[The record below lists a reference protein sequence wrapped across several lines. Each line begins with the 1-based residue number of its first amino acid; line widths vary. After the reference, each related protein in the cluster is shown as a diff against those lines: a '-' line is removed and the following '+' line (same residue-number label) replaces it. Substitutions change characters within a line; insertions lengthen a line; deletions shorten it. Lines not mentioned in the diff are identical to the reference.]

1 MAYSTALE
9 DDDLPEGSP
18 AHEAAEGEAPER
30 EPDITDDEFLM
41 IVRKEQ
47 QAAIGIHAGDEVV
60 SDRIRAME
68 YFKGEM
74 GDLPSMPNRSK
85 SVSTDISDAVL
96 TALPD
101 LVEIFVGGEDLGAFR
116 GVGEEDEAAAK
127 QETEVVNH
135 VIMEQNPGFELVHDG
150 IHDALVNKVGIYN
163 FWIEEEENY
172 KAEQLD
178 GQTMMAYE
186 LAAKENGEENVLNVV
201 QTGEDPMFGPI
212 LSFTVQRSKKSK
224 CVKIMAVDPN
234 RFAVAK
240 ETKNLRDATYCCMMT
255 TPRAQELKAIGLDP
269 DQVDTLP
276 TFNAAAVQQSEMARD
291 TAGEHLNPFGNFPTH
306 DLRTVCVY
314 VHVIRVDALKE
325 GKPQIWRIVTDE
337 KSTILLDK
345 EELKCVPFAAG
356 SPYRIPHRFYG
367 RSLADLLLEL
377 QKIRTALTRLH
388 LDSGFFSINQRHE
401 VALSDANEHTLSD
414 YLNNVPGFPVRSKTG
429 NALKPLTNAR
439 SDYDTLKSLEYFA
452 TVAEQRT
459 GIVRNAQGI
468 NPDTLH
474 DTAKGAQML
483 MTAAQKR
490 LRMIARTLAETLFK
504 DLFIGVHTL
513 LRTSGSQELTVRLT
527 GGWQPVDPSSWG
539 ERSDMTIEIGMGAGG
554 REMDLVAAGAI
565 GNLMEKV
572 LAAQVNGAIRAP
584 VVTEDD
590 VYRYADWFVD
600 RAGVKK
606 KFFTDP
612 KPAMQQQ
619 AQQPPQEDPEVQ
631 KAKAELQLK
640 AQELQ
645 FLQQAQ
651 AAKLANEKAA
661 AEDKARLEQWMAQ
674 QQADL
679 AEKKAQFEAELAERN
694 AQREAE
700 LAVYTANL
708 QAETA
713 RHTAEV
719 KSEADVHISKNR
731 PGGSLSE

>member
-1 MAYSTALE
+1 MAY
-9 DDDLPEGSP
+9 DLKEGP
-18 AHEAAEGEAPER
+18 AEEASEGEPPKR
-30 EPDITDDEFLM
+30 KPKLTDTEFLE
-41 IVRKEQ
+41 IARAEQ
-47 QAAIGIHAGDEVV
+47 LAAIGIEMGDGVV

-74 GDLPSMPNRSK
+74 SDLPSMPNRSK
-85 SVSTDISDAVL
+85 SISTDVSDAVL

-101 LVEIFVGGEDLGAFR
+101 LVEIFVGGEDIGAFR
-116 GVGEEDEAAAK
+116 GVGEEDEQAAK

-150 IHDALVNKVGIYN
+150 IHDALTNKVGVYN
-163 FWIEEEENY
+163 FWIEEEESN
-172 KAEQLD
+172 KAEAVE
-178 GQTMMAYE
+178 GQSAMAVE
-186 LAAKENGEENVLNVV
+186 AAMQQHGENVLNVQ
-201 QTGEDPMFGPI
+201 QTGEDQMIGP
-212 LSFTVQRSKKSK
+212 LYSFTIQRSKTSK

-234 RFAVAK
+234 RFAVARD
-240 ETKNLRDATYCCMMT
+240 TKNLRDTTYCCMMT
-255 TPRAQELKAIGLDP
+255 TPRAQELKAMGFDP
-269 DQVDTLP
+269 DLVDALP
-276 TFNAAAVQQSEMARD
+276 AYNAAAAQEAEMARD
-291 TAGEHLNPFGNFPTH
+291 TAGENLNPISNSATH

-314 VHVIRVDALKE
+314 VHVIRVDAMDE
-325 GKPQIWRIVTDE
+325 GKPQIWRIVSDE
-337 KSTILLDK
+337 KGTVLLDK
-345 EELKCVPFAAG
+345 EMLTCVPFAAG
-356 SPYRIPHRFYG
+356 SPYRIPHRLYG
-367 RSLADLLLEL
+367 RSLADLLIEV

-429 NALKPLTNAR
+429 NALKPLVNAR
-439 SDYDTLKSLEYFA
+439 SDYNTLESLEYFA

-459 GIVRNAQGI
+459 GIVRNAQGL

-504 DLFIGVHTL
+504 DLFVGVHTL

-565 GNLMEKV
+565 GNLLEKT
-572 LAAQVNGAIRAP
+572 LAGQASGAISAP
-584 VVTEDD
+584 VVTPDD
-590 VYRYADWFVD
+590 VFRFGEWFVE

-612 KPAMQQQ
+612 KPAMQQA
-619 AQQPPQEDPEVQ
+619 AQQPPQEDPETQ

-645 FLQQAQ
+645 FSQQAQ
-651 AAKLANEKAA
+651 AAKLANDKAA
-661 AEDKARLEQWMAQ
+661 AEDKARLDQWMAQ

-679 AEKKAQFEAELAERN
+679 AEKKAAFEAELAERN
-694 AQREAE
+694 AQREAD
-700 LAVYTANL
+700 LAFYTANL

>member
-1 MAYSTALE
+1 MAYDAR
-9 DDDLPEGSP
+9 EGI
-18 AHEAAEGEAPER
+18 AEEASEGEPPKR
-30 EPDITDDEFLM
+30 KPKLTDTEFLE
-41 IVRKEQ
+41 IARAEQ
-47 QAAIGIHAGDEVV
+47 LAAIGIEMGDEVV

-74 GDLPSMPNRSK
+74 SDLPSMPNRSK
-85 SVSTDISDAVL
+85 SISTDVSDAVL

-101 LVEIFVGGEDLGAFR
+101 LVEIFVGGEDIGAFR
-116 GVGEEDEAAAK
+116 GVGEEDERAAK

-150 IHDALVNKVGIYN
+150 IHDALTNKVGVYN
-163 FWIEEEENY
+163 FWIEEEESY
-172 KAEQLD
+172 KAEAVE
-178 GQTMMAYE
+178 GQSAMAVE
-186 LAAKENGEENVLNVV
+186 AAIEQHGENVLNVQ
-201 QTGEDPMFGPI
+201 QTGEDQMIGP
-212 LSFTVQRSKKSK
+212 LYSFTIQRSKTSK
-224 CVKIMAVDPN
+224 CVKIMALDPN
-234 RFAVAK
+234 RFAVARD
-240 ETKNLRDATYCCMMT
+240 TKNLRDTTYCCMMT
-255 TPRAQELKAIGLDP
+255 TPRAQELKAMGLDP
-269 DQVDTLP
+269 DLVDALP
-276 TFNAAAVQQSEMARD
+276 AYNAAAAQEAEMARD
-291 TAGEHLNPFGNFPTH
+291 TAGENLNPISNSATH

-314 VHVIRVDALKE
+314 VHVIRVDAMDE
-325 GKPQIWRIVTDE
+325 GKPQIWRIVSDE
-337 KSTILLDK
+337 KGTVLLDK
-345 EELKCVPFAAG
+345 EMLTCVPFAAG
-356 SPYRIPHRFYG
+356 SPYRIPHRLYG
-367 RSLADLLLEL
+367 RSLADLLIEV

-429 NALKPLTNAR
+429 NALKPLVNAR
-439 SDYDTLKSLEYFA
+439 SDYNTLESLEYFA

-459 GIVRNAQGI
+459 GIVRNAQGL

-504 DLFIGVHTL
+504 DLFVGVHTL

-565 GNLMEKV
+565 GNLLEKT
-572 LAAQVNGAIRAP
+572 LAGQASGAISAP
-584 VVTEDD
+584 VVTPDD
-590 VYRYADWFVD
+590 VFRFGEWFVE

-612 KPAMQQQ
+612 KPAMQQA
-619 AQQPPQEDPEVQ
+619 AQQPPQEDPETQ

-645 FLQQAQ
+645 FSQQAQ
-651 AAKLANEKAA
+651 AAKLANDKAA
-661 AEDKARLEQWMAQ
+661 AEDKARLDQWMAQ

-679 AEKKAQFEAELAERN
+679 AEKKAAFEAELAERN
-694 AQREAE
+694 AQREAD

>member
-1 MAYSTALE
+1 MAY
-9 DDDLPEGSP
+9 DLKEGP
-18 AHEAAEGEAPER
+18 TEEASEGEPPER
-30 EPDITDDEFLM
+30 EPKLTDTEFLE
-41 IVRKEQ
+41 IVRAEQ
-47 QAAIGIHAGDEVV
+47 LAAIGIEMGDEVV
-60 SDRIRAME
+60 TDRIRAME

-74 GDLPSMPNRSK
+74 SDLPSMPNRSK
-85 SVSTDISDAVL
+85 SISTDVSDSVL

-101 LVEIFVGGEDLGAFR
+101 LVEIFVGGEDIGAFR
-116 GVGEEDEAAAK
+116 GVGEEDEQAAK

-150 IHDALVNKVGIYN
+150 IHDALLNKVGVFN
-163 FWIEEEENY
+163 FWMEEEESY
-172 KAEQLD
+172 KAED
-178 GQTMMAYE
+178 VEGQSAMAVE
-186 LAAKENGEENVLNVV
+186 TAMQQHGENVMNVQ
-201 QTGEDPMFGPI
+201 QTGEDQMIGP
-212 LSFTVQRSKKSK
+212 LYSFTIQRAKTSK
-224 CVKIMAVDPN
+224 CLKIMAVDPN
-234 RFAVAK
+234 RFAVARD
-240 ETKNLRDATYCCMMT
+240 TKNLRDTTYCCMMT
-255 TPRAQELKAIGLDP
+255 TPRAQELKAMGFDP
-269 DQVDTLP
+269 DLVDALP
-276 TFNAAAVQQSEMARD
+276 AYNAAAAQEAEMARD
-291 TAGEHLNPFGNFPTH
+291 TAGENLNPISNSATH

-314 VHVIRVDALKE
+314 VHVIRVDAMNE
-325 GKPQIWRIVTDE
+325 GKPQIWRIVSDE
-337 KSTILLDK
+337 KGTVLLDK
-345 EELKCVPFAAG
+345 EMLTCIPFAAG
-356 SPYRIPHRFYG
+356 SPYRIPHRLYG
-367 RSLADLLLEL
+367 RSLADLLIEV

-439 SDYDTLKSLEYFA
+439 SDYNTLESLEYFA

-565 GNLMEKV
+565 GNLLEKT
-572 LAAQVNGAIRAP
+572 LAGQASGAISAP
-584 VVTEDD
+584 VVTPDD
-590 VYRYADWFVD
+590 VFRFGEWFVE

-619 AQQPPQEDPEVQ
+619 AQQPPQEDPETQ
-631 KAKAELQLK
+631 KAKAEL
-640 AQELQ
+640 ALQ
-645 FLQQAQ
+645 QQQMQFDQQAQ

-694 AQREAE
+694 AQREAD

-719 KSEADVHISKNR
+719 KSEAQVHISKNR

>member
-1 MAYSTALE
+1 MAY
-9 DDDLPEGSP
+9 DLKEGP
-18 AHEAAEGEAPER
+18 VEEASEGEAPER
-30 EPDITDDEFLM
+30 KPKLTDTEFLE
-41 IVRKEQ
+41 IVRSEQ
-47 QAAIGIHAGDEVV
+47 QAAIGIEMGDEVV

-74 GDLPSMPNRSK
+74 SDLPSMPNRSK
-85 SVSTDISDAVL
+85 ATSTDVSDAVL

-101 LVEIFVGGEDLGAFR
+101 LVEIFVGGEDIGAFR
-116 GVGEEDEAAAK
+116 AVGQEDEEAAK

-150 IHDALVNKVGIYN
+150 IHDALLNKVGIYN

-172 KAEQLD
+172 STEPVE
-178 GQTMMAYE
+178 GQTAMAVE
-186 LAAKENGEENVLNVV
+186 AAMQQHGEGVMNVQ
-201 QTGEDPMFGPI
+201 QTGEDQMVGP
-212 LSFTVQRSKKSK
+212 LYSFTIQRAKTSK

-234 RFAVAK
+234 RFAVARD
-240 ETKNLRDATYCCMMT
+240 TKNLRDTTYCCMMT
-255 TPRAQELKAIGLDP
+255 TPRAQELKAMGFDP
-269 DQVDTLP
+269 DLVDALP
-276 TFNAAAVQQSEMARD
+276 AYNAAAAQEAEMARD
-291 TAGEHLNPFGNFPTH
+291 TAGENLNPISNSATH

-314 VHVIRVDALKE
+314 VHVIRVDAMEE
-325 GKPQIWRIVTDE
+325 GKPQIWRIISDE
-337 KSTILLDK
+337 KGTVLLDK
-345 EELKCVPFAAG
+345 EMLTCVPFAAG
-356 SPYRIPHRFYG
+356 SPYRIPHRLYG
-367 RSLADLLLEL
+367 RSLADLLIEV
-377 QKIRTALTRLH
+377 QRIRTALTRLH

-429 NALKPLTNAR
+429 NALKPLVNAR
-439 SDYDTLKSLEYFA
+439 SDYNTLESLEYFA

-565 GNLMEKV
+565 GNLLEKT
-572 LAAQVNGAIRAP
+572 LAGQASGAISAP
-584 VVTEDD
+584 VVTPDD
-590 VYRYADWFVD
+590 VFRFGEWFVE

-645 FLQQAQ
+645 FSQQAQ
-651 AAKLANEKAA
+651 AAKLANDKAA
-661 AEDKARLEQWMAQ
+661 AEDKARLDQWMAQ

-679 AEKKAQFEAELAERN
+679 AEKKAAFEAELAERN

>member
-1 MAYSTALE
+1 MAYDAKE
-9 DDDLPEGSP
+9 P
-18 AHEAAEGEAPER
+18 AAEEASEGEAPER
-30 EPDITDDEFLM
+30 KPKLTDTEFLE
-41 IVRKEQ
+41 IVRAEQ
-47 QAAIGIHAGDEVV
+47 VTAIGIESGDEVV

-74 GDLPSMPNRSK
+74 TDLPSMPNRSK
-85 SVSTDISDAVL
+85 SMSTDVSDAVL
-96 TALPD
+96 TAMPD
-101 LVEIFVGGEDLGAFR
+101 LCEIFVGGEDIGAFR
-116 GVGEEDEAAAK
+116 AVGEEDEEAAK

-150 IHDALVNKVGIYN
+150 IHDALLNKVGVFN
-163 FWIEEEENY
+163 FWTEENESY
-172 KAEQLD
+172 
-178 GQTMMAYE
+178 QTETVENQTAMAVE
-186 LAAKENGEENVLNVV
+186 AALQQHGEGVMNVT
-201 QTGEDPMFGPI
+201 QTGADPMLGP
-212 LSFTVQRSKKSK
+212 LYSFTVQRAKTNK

-240 ETKNLRDATYCCMMT
+240 DTKNLRDTTYCCMMT
-255 TPRAQELKAIGLDP
+255 TPRAQELKTMGFDP
-269 DQVDTLP
+269 DLVDDLP
-276 TFNAAAVQQSEMARD
+276 AFNASAAQQSEMARD
-291 TAGEHLNPFGNFPTH
+291 TAGENLNPESGGATH

-314 VHVIRVDALKE
+314 VHVVRVDALEE
-325 GKPQIWRIVTDE
+325 GKPQIWRLISDE
-337 KSTILLDK
+337 KATVLLDK
-345 EELKCVPFAAG
+345 EILTCVPFAAG
-356 SPYRIPHRFYG
+356 SPYRIPHRLYG

-377 QKIRTALTRLH
+377 QRIRTALTRLH

-401 VALSDANEHTLSD
+401 VAQSDSNEHTLSD

-429 NALKPLTNAR
+429 NALKPLTNAK
-439 SDYDTLKSLEYFA
+439 SDYNTLESLEYFA

-459 GIVRNAQGI
+459 GIVRNAQGL

-513 LRTSGSQELTVRLT
+513 LRTSGSQQMSVRLT
-527 GGWQPVDPSSWG
+527 GKWVPVDPSSWG

-565 GNLMEKV
+565 GNLLEKA
-572 LAAQVNGAIRAP
+572 LAAQASGAIAAP
-584 VVTEDD
+584 VVTPDD
-590 VYRYADWFVD
+590 VFRFGEWFVE

-612 KPAMQQQ
+612 KPAMEQA
-619 AQQPPQEDPEVQ
+619 AQQPPKEDPETQ
-631 KAKAELQLK
+631 KAKAEMQLR
-640 AQELQ
+640 AQEAQ
-645 FLQQAQ
+645 FNAQAQ
-651 AAKLANEKAA
+651 AAKLANDKAA
-661 AEDKARLEQWMAQ
+661 SEDKMRLAAWEAQQQAKLAEDKAA
-674 QQADL
+674 
-679 AEKKAQFEAELAERN
+679 FEAELAERN

-713 RHTAEV
+713 RHQAEV

>member
-1 MAYSTALE
+1 MAYDAK
-9 DDDLPEGSP
+9 EGP
-18 AHEAAEGEAPER
+18 AHEASEGEAPEAK
-30 EPDITDDEFLM
+30 PKLTDTEFLE
-41 IVRKEQ
+41 IVRSEQ
-47 QAAIGIHAGDEVV
+47 QAAIGIETGDEVV
-60 SDRIRAME
+60 ADRIRAME
-68 YFKGEM
+68 YLKGEM
-74 GDLPSMPNRSK
+74 SDLPSMPNRSK
-85 SVSTDISDAVL
+85 AMSTDVSDAVL

-101 LVEIFVGGEDLGAFR
+101 LVEIFVGGEDIGAFR
-116 GVGEEDEAAAK
+116 AVGQEDEEAAK

-150 IHDALVNKVGIYN
+150 IHDALTNKVGVYN
-163 FWIEEEENY
+163 FWVEEEENY
-172 KAEQLD
+172 STETVEN
-178 GQTMMAYE
+178 QTAMAVE
-186 LAAKENGEENVLNVV
+186 VAMQQHGEGVLNVT
-201 QTGEDPMFGPI
+201 QTGEDPMVGP
-212 LSFTVQRSKKSK
+212 LYSFTIQRAKTNK

-240 ETKNLRDATYCCMMT
+240 DTKPLRDTTYCCMMT
-255 TPRAQELKAIGLDP
+255 TPRAQELKAMGFDP
-269 DQVDTLP
+269 DLVDALP
-276 TFNAAAVQQSEMARD
+276 AYNAAAAQEAEMARD
-291 TAGEHLNPFGNFPTH
+291 TAGENLNPESGGAIH

-314 VHVIRVDALKE
+314 VHVIRVDALEE
-325 GKPQIWRIVTDE
+325 GKPQIWRIISDE
-337 KSTILLDK
+337 KCTVLLDK
-345 EELKCVPFAAG
+345 EMLTCVPFAGG

-367 RSLADLLLEL
+367 RSLADLLLEV
-377 QKIRTALTRLH
+377 QRIRTALTRLH

-401 VALSDANEHTLSD
+401 IALSDANEHTLSD
-414 YLNNVPGFPVRSKTG
+414 YLNNIPGYPVRSKTG

-439 SDYDTLKSLEYFA
+439 SDFQTLESLEYFA

-513 LRTSGSQELTVRLT
+513 LRTSGSQQMTVRIT
-527 GGWQPVDPSSWG
+527 GKEWVPVDPSSWG

-565 GNLMEKV
+565 GNLLEKT
-572 LAAQVNGAIRAP
+572 LAGQASGAISAP
-584 VVTEDD
+584 VVTPDD
-590 VYRYADWFVD
+590 VYRFGEWFVE

-619 AQQPPQEDPEVQ
+619 AQQPPKEDPETQ
-631 KAKAELQLK
+631 KAKAELQLQ
-640 AQELQ
+640 AQKMQ
-645 FLQQAQ
+645 FDAQAQ
-651 AAKLANEKAA
+651 AAKLANDKAA
-661 AEDKARLEQWMAQ
+661 AEDKARLAAWEAQ

-679 AEKKAQFEAELAERN
+679 AERKAQLEAELAERN

-700 LAVYTANL
+700 LAIYTANL

>member
-1 MAYSTALE
+1 
-9 DDDLPEGSP
+9 
-18 AHEAAEGEAPER
+18 
-30 EPDITDDEFLM
+30 
-41 IVRKEQ
+41 
-47 QAAIGIHAGDEVV
+47 
-60 SDRIRAME
+60 
-68 YFKGEM
+68 
-74 GDLPSMPNRSK
+74 
-85 SVSTDISDAVL
+85 
-96 TALPD
+96 
-101 LVEIFVGGEDLGAFR
+101 
-116 GVGEEDEAAAK
+116 
-127 QETEVVNH
+127 
-135 VIMEQNPGFELVHDG
+135 
-150 IHDALVNKVGIYN
+150 
-163 FWIEEEENY
+163 
-172 KAEQLD
+172 
-178 GQTMMAYE
+178 
-186 LAAKENGEENVLNVV
+186 
-201 QTGEDPMFGPI
+201 
-212 LSFTVQRSKKSK
+212 
-224 CVKIMAVDPN
+224 MAVDPN
-234 RFAVAK
+234 RFAVARD
-240 ETKNLRDATYCCMMT
+240 TKNLRDTTYCCMET
-255 TPRAQELKAIGLDP
+255 TPRAQELKAMGFDP
-269 DQVDTLP
+269 DLVDALP
-276 TFNAAAVQQSEMARD
+276 AYNAAAAQEAEMARD
-291 TAGEHLNPFGNFPTH
+291 TAGENLNPISNSATH

-314 VHVIRVDALKE
+314 VHVIRVDAMDE
-325 GKPQIWRIVTDE
+325 GKPQIWRIVSDE
-337 KSTILLDK
+337 KGTVLLDK
-345 EELKCVPFAAG
+345 EMLTCVPFAAG
-356 SPYRIPHRFYG
+356 SPYRIPHRLYG
-367 RSLADLLLEL
+367 RSLADLLIEV

-429 NALKPLTNAR
+429 NALKPLVNAR
-439 SDYDTLKSLEYFA
+439 SDYNTLESLEYFA

-459 GIVRNAQGI
+459 GIVRNAQGL

-504 DLFIGVHTL
+504 DLFVGVHTL

-565 GNLMEKV
+565 GNLLEKT
-572 LAAQVNGAIRAP
+572 LAGQASGAISAP
-584 VVTEDD
+584 VVTPDD
-590 VYRYADWFVD
+590 VFRFGEWFVE

-612 KPAMQQQ
+612 KPAMQQA
-619 AQQPPQEDPEVQ
+619 AQQPPQEDPETQ

-645 FLQQAQ
+645 FSQQAQ
-651 AAKLANEKAA
+651 AAKLANDKAA
-661 AEDKARLEQWMAQ
+661 AEDKARLDQWMAQ

-679 AEKKAQFEAELAERN
+679 AEKKAAFEAELAERN
-694 AQREAE
+694 AQREAD

-731 PGGSLSE
+731 RGGSLSE

>member
-1 MAYSTALE
+1 MAYDAK
-9 DDDLPEGSP
+9 EGI
-18 AHEAAEGEAPER
+18 AEEASEGEPQER
-30 EPDITDDEFLM
+30 EPKLTDVEFLQ
-41 IVRKEQ
+41 IVRSEQ
-47 QAAIGIHAGDEVV
+47 QNAIGIEMGDEVV
-60 SDRIRAME
+60 ADRIRAME
-68 YFKGEM
+68 YLKGEM
-74 GDLPSMPNRSK
+74 SDLPSMPNRSK
-85 SVSTDISDAVL
+85 AMSTDVSDAVL

-101 LVEIFVGGEDLGAFR
+101 LVEIFVGGEDIGAFR
-116 GVGEEDEAAAK
+116 GVGEEDEQAAK

-150 IHDALVNKVGIYN
+150 IHDALTNKVGVYN
-163 FWIEEEENY
+163 FWLEEEESY
-172 KAEQLD
+172 SAESVE
-178 GQTMMAYE
+178 GQTAMAVE
-186 LAAKENGEENVLNVV
+186 AAIQQHGDGVLNVQ
-201 QTGEDPMFGPI
+201 QTGEDPMVGP
-212 LSFTVQRSKKSK
+212 LYSFTIQRAKTNK

-234 RFAVAK
+234 RFAVARD
-240 ETKNLRDATYCCMMT
+240 TKNLRDTTYCTMMT
-255 TPRAQELKAIGLDP
+255 TPRAQELKAMGFDP
-269 DQVDTLP
+269 DLVDALP
-276 TFNAAAVQQSEMARD
+276 AYNPAASQEAELARD
-291 TAGEHLNPFGNFPTH
+291 TAGENLNVGANSPTH

-314 VHVIRVDALKE
+314 VHVIRVDAMDE
-325 GKPQIWRIVTDE
+325 GKPQIWRIVSDE
-337 KSTILLDK
+337 KATVLLDK
-345 EELKCVPFAAG
+345 EMLTTVPFAAG
-356 SPYRIPHRFYG
+356 SPYRIPHRLYG
-367 RSLADLLLEL
+367 RSLADLLIEV
-377 QKIRTALTRLH
+377 QRIRTALTRLH

-429 NALKPLTNAR
+429 NALKPLVNAR
-439 SDYDTLKSLEYFA
+439 SDYNTLESLEYFA

-513 LRTSGSQELTVRLT
+513 LRTSGSQQMTVRIT
-527 GGWQPVDPSSWG
+527 GKEWVPVDPSSWG

-572 LAAQVNGAIRAP
+572 LAAQTNGAISAP
-584 VVTEDD
+584 IATPDD
-590 VYRYADWFVD
+590 VYRYADWFVG
-600 RAGVKK
+600 RAGIKK

-619 AQQPPQEDPEVQ
+619 AQQPPQEDPETQ
-631 KAKAELQLK
+631 KAKAEL
-640 AQELQ
+640 ALQ
-645 FLQQAQ
+645 QQQMQFDQQAQ
-651 AAKLANEKAA
+651 AAKLANDKAA
-661 AEDKARLEQWMAQ
+661 AEDKARLDQWVAQ
-674 QQADL
+674 QEADL
-679 AEKKAQFEAELAERN
+679 AEKRAVFEAELAERN
-694 AQREAE
+694 AQREAD

-731 PGGSLSE
+731 SGGSLSE

>member
-1 MAYSTALE
+1 MAY
-9 DDDLPEGSP
+9 DLKEGP
-18 AHEAAEGEAPER
+18 TEEASEGEPPER
-30 EPDITDDEFLM
+30 KPKLTDTEFLE
-41 IVRKEQ
+41 IVRAEQ
-47 QAAIGIHAGDEVV
+47 LAAIGIEMGDEVV

-74 GDLPSMPNRSK
+74 SDLPSMPNRSK
-85 SVSTDISDAVL
+85 SISTDVSDAVF

-101 LVEIFVGGEDLGAFR
+101 LVEIFVGGEDIGAFR
-116 GVGEEDEAAAK
+116 GVGEEDEQAAK
-127 QETEVVNH
+127 QETEVCNH

-150 IHDALVNKVGIYN
+150 IHDALLNKVGVFN
-163 FWIEEEENY
+163 FWMEEEESY
-172 KAEQLD
+172 KAED
-178 GQTMMAYE
+178 VEGQSAMAVE
-186 LAAKENGEENVLNVV
+186 TAMQQHGENVMNVQ
-201 QTGEDPMFGPI
+201 QTGEDQMIGP
-212 LSFTVQRSKKSK
+212 LYSFTIQRAKTSK
-224 CVKIMAVDPN
+224 CLKIMAVDPN
-234 RFAVAK
+234 RFAVARD
-240 ETKNLRDATYCCMMT
+240 TKNLRDTTYCCMMT
-255 TPRAQELKAIGLDP
+255 TPRAQELKAMGFDP
-269 DQVDTLP
+269 DLVDALP
-276 TFNAAAVQQSEMARD
+276 AYNAAAAQEAEMARD
-291 TAGEHLNPFGNFPTH
+291 TAGENLNPISNSATH
-306 DLRTVCVY
+306 DLRTVCAY
-314 VHVIRVDALKE
+314 VHVIRVDAMNE
-325 GKPQIWRIVTDE
+325 GKPQIWRIVSDE
-337 KSTILLDK
+337 KGTVLLDK
-345 EELKCVPFAAG
+345 EMLTCIPFAAG
-356 SPYRIPHRFYG
+356 SPYRIPHRLYG
-367 RSLADLLLEL
+367 RSLADLLIEV

-429 NALKPLTNAR
+429 NALKPLVNAR
-439 SDYDTLKSLEYFA
+439 SDYNTLESLEYFA

-565 GNLMEKV
+565 GNLLEKT
-572 LAAQVNGAIRAP
+572 LAGQASGAISAP
-584 VVTEDD
+584 VVTPDD
-590 VYRYADWFVD
+590 VFRFGEWFVE

-619 AQQPPQEDPEVQ
+619 AQQPPQEDPETQ
-631 KAKAELQLK
+631 KAKAEL
-640 AQELQ
+640 ALQ
-645 FLQQAQ
+645 QQQMQFDQQAQ

-694 AQREAE
+694 AQREAD

-719 KSEADVHISKNR
+719 KSEAQVHISKNR